1 MSQKYKVY
9 TNNSTQ
15 IVTDNL
21 EHNYSNHIF
30 IEAAGG
36 VVYNLKNQLLMIFR
50 NGKWDLPK
58 GKLELN
64 EDIKKCALREVEEEC
79 GVKNL
84 VIIKK
89 IKDTYHTYSINDKQI
104 LKKTTW
110 FLMKTNFLGNLS
122 PQVSEGIT
130 NVVWLNNNQVEQ
142 KLKNTYGNIKDVLN
156 ESIL

>member
-1 MSQKYKVY
+1 MTQKYKVY

>member
-1 MSQKYKVY
+1 MTQKYKVY
-9 TNNSTQ
+9 TNNNTQ
-15 IVTDNL
+15 IAIDNL
-21 EHNYSNHIF
+21 EQNYSKHIF

-36 VVYNLKNQLLMIFR
+36 VVYNMKNQLLMIFR

-58 GKLELN
+58 GKIELN
-64 EDIKKCALREVEEEC
+64 EDIKKCAIREVEEEC

-89 IKDTYHTYSINDKQI
+89 IKDTYHTYSIKDKKI

-110 FLMKTNFLGNLS
+110 FLMQTNFSGKLS
-122 PQVSEGIT
+122 PQINEGIT
-130 NVVWLNNNQVEQ
+130 NVVWLNDNQVEQ

-156 ESIL
+156 ESII

>member
-1 MSQKYKVY
+1 
-9 TNNSTQ
+9 
-15 IVTDNL
+15 
-21 EHNYSNHIF
+21 
-30 IEAAGG
+30 
-36 VVYNLKNQLLMIFR
+36 MIFR

-156 ESIL
+156 EIII